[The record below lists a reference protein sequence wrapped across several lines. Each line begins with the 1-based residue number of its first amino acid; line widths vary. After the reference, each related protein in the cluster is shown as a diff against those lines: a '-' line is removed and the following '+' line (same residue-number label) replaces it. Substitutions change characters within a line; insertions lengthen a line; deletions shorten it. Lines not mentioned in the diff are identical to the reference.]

1 MKPLRDYK
9 VSKGKVAGRVRL
21 KLESADGEWQGWLS
35 PKQAERLA
43 ADIFSIR
50 FGTPMLEVILPP
62 KIGPK
67 SKRRPRR
74 YITFQAEPKLL
85 GKRSWFSEQLLDLI
99 EHSKIPEI
107 GDPKIRAKL
116 EKAQELWDRKYA
128 RTKQGSKRHETS
140 KAQTCARKRSKSQAI
155 LGFLVGARKH

>member
-50 FGTPMLEVILPP
+50 FDAPMLEVILQIQTTTASLHHVP
-62 KIGPK
+62 
-67 SKRRPRR
+67 S
-74 YITFQAEPKLL
+74 
-85 GKRSWFSEQLLDLI
+85 
-99 EHSKIPEI
+99 
-107 GDPKIRAKL
+107 RAKAAG
-116 EKAQELWDRKYA
+116 KAIVVF
-128 RTKQGSKRHETS
+128 G
-140 KAQTCARKRSKSQAI
+140 AI
-155 LGFLVGARKH
+155 T